1 MALMIPPMP
10 AEAGDKRVPQGELDV
25 FDRFKNN
32 TPDDWVVLH
41 SLRLKTH

>member
-25 FDRFKNN
+25 FEQFKK
-32 TPDDWVVLH
+32 
-41 SLRLKTH
+41 KTRPMTG